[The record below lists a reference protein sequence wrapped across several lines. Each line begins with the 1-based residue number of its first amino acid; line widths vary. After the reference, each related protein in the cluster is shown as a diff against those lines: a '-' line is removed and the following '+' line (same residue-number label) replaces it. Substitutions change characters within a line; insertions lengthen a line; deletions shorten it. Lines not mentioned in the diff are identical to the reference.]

1 MKTPFHILIIEDNA
15 DDRADIRQMLLRG
28 SDVHYRFTEATTGA
42 AGLRACREVGDAAP
56 DLVLLDF
63 YLPDLDGELI
73 LAELRGEAVL
83 TPFPVVVLTG
93 SDTVSGP
100 AMLRA
105 GAQDYIGKSWITPE
119 SLTHTIENAVE
130 RFRLLIERGQVD
142 ARLRESD
149 ERQRFALQAAGAGAW
164 DWDIAAG
171 KIVWSPENYVLYDF
185 DPALGPP
192 GYADWESRVH
202 PDDLACTNA
211 KVHEAVEGR
220 ASEFRAEFRVVHR
233 DGGILW
239 LLGIGRMR
247 RDASGT
253 AVHLSGI
260 NLDITERKRA
270 DEALRQSH
278 AKVVATSRV
287 KDDFIA
293 ALSHELRTPLTP
305 VLMAATELEMDPALP
320 ADVREQLSMMRR
332 NIELEV
338 QLIDDLLD
346 LTRISNAKLQ
356 VVPVVTDLHRLLN
369 HTAEIV
375 RSEGRSKQVSTVF
388 KLLAVRHNA
397 MVDPTRCLQ
406 VFWNVIKNA
415 IKFTPTGGSVTVSTR
430 NDARGRI
437 LVIVEDTGIGIS
449 AEALPNIF
457 NAFEQ
462 GAVGGQHRYGGL
474 GLGLAISRAIV
485 EAHHG
490 AIGADSEGVGRGA
503 TFTIA
508 LDAVDAPATS
518 ARPSARAAPGRALRL
533 LLVEDHEATRTTL
546 TGLLTRR
553 GHSVTA
559 AGTIGEALD
568 FFGDAHF
575 DAVISDLGLPDGS
588 GLDLMREIQRQRSV
602 PAIALSGYGTEE
614 DVRQAK
620 EAGFFAHLVK
630 PAKGDQLYQLLN
642 RIAETLP

>member
-1 MKTPFHILIIEDNA
+1 MKTPFHILIIEDNP

-185 DPALGPP
+185 DPGLGPP

-508 LDAVDAPATS
+508 LDAVDAPATC
-518 ARPSARAAPGRALRL
+518 ARPSALAAPGRALRL

-568 FFGDAHF
+568 LFGDAHF